1 MRKRLV
7 TDGLTVLAIGA
18 VVPAAVGVLLA
29 PTWPLGAVVAGIAVL
44 ALGLAVAV
52 LLWQVNGVVES
63 VDELVRRAE
72 DIRAGSSG
80 PPMHSGI
87 PEFDRIAA
95 VFEQRAAGLSRSL
108 AAESEFAADA
118 SHQLRTPLTALMMRL
133 DEIATSDDID
143 LVREEAHVAIEQV
156 ERLTDVVE
164 QLLHRGRSADAGP
177 IETVSLDSVIAALQ
191 REWLPA
197 FAEARR
203 TVRVTG
209 QRGLQVLFNRGDLAQ
224 VLSTLLENALTHGA
238 GTVEVRARS
247 NGPSVV
253 VEVSDRG
260 KGIEPALAPR
270 IFERRVS
277 TGGTGLGLTL
287 ARDLAAANGGRL
299 ELRSAQPAVF
309 ALFASESRGSAGR

>member
-1 MRKRLV
+1 MRRRLT
-7 TDGLTVLAIGA
+7 TDGLQVLAVGGGIPLVVSVA
-18 VVPAAVGVLLA
+18 VAPNWPLRALAAAVGA
-29 PTWPLGAVVAGIAVL
+29 AA
-44 ALGLAVAV
+44 LAVATW
-52 LLWQVNGVVES
+52 LLLRS
-63 VDELVRRAE
+63 VRSIGISLDELVRRAE
-72 DIRAGSSG
+72 DLRAGG
-80 PPMHSGI
+80 GNPPMRSGI
-87 PEFDRIAA
+87 REFDLISE
-95 VFEQRAAGLSRSL
+95 VFEMRASSLTRSL
-108 AAESEFAADA
+108 ATERDFAADA

-133 DEIATSDDID
+133 DEIAEGDD
-143 LVREEAHVAIEQV
+143 LELMHEEAHIAIEQV

-164 QLLHRGRSADAGP
+164 QLLHRGRNSEDDP
-177 IETVSLDSVIAALQ
+177 IEAVSLDSVIAALQ

-209 QRGLQVLFNRGDLAQ
+209 QRGLQVLCARGDLAQ
-224 VLSTLLENALTHGA
+224 VLSTLLENALIHGA

-260 KGIEPALAPR
+260 RGIDPALAPR

-309 ALFASESRGSAGR
+309 ALFVSESRPGGA

>member
-1 MRKRLV
+1 MRRRL
-7 TDGLTVLAIGA
+7 TTEGLTVLAVGG
-18 VVPAAVGVLLA
+18 VVPVVVAVAVA
-29 PTWPLGAVVAGIAVL
+29 PTWPLRALAATVGVSAVGVAL
-44 ALGLAVAV
+44 W
-52 LLWQVNGVVES
+52 LLLREINVVVES

-72 DIRAGSSG
+72 DTRAASTA
-80 PPMHSGI
+80 PPLRSGI
-87 PEFDRIAA
+87 DEFDRISA
-95 VFEQRAAGLSRSL
+95 VFEQRAAALSRSL
-108 AAESEFAADA
+108 AAERDFAADA

-133 DEIATSDDID
+133 DEIASSDDIEQVHD
-143 LVREEAHVAIEQV
+143 EVHVAIEQV

-164 QLLHRGRSADAGP
+164 QLLHRGRTPETGP

-209 QRGLQVLFNRGDLAQ
+209 QRGLQVLFGRGDLAQ
-224 VLSTLLENALTHGA
+224 VLSTLLENALAHGE
-238 GTVEVRARS
+238 GTVEVKARS

-260 KGIEPALAPR
+260 KGIDPALAPR

-309 ALFASESRGSAGR
+309 ALFASESRPSTGR